1 MAKSERVN
9 PKTGKIQYKSRYYWV
24 DENGKKH
31 DAQTG
36 WFDTKR
42 DADKEA
48 KALKTRKELECNQ
61 VLENN
66 RNLTLGDGLDRFV
79 EWCKEQFQRST
90 TEKTTTMH
98 TRYNRAQTI
107 RNKYM
112 PEYLVHKKIKDLDP
126 YDYRKWIAHIN
137 TVVNSGQYVH
147 GLRDAIIKFN
157 EWLAE
162 QGYYSDVNFDMQC
175 RQAIMQVKLKKK
187 EKVRHEHTPTI
198 GDLDMI
204 QNTYRMQGLGNFW
217 NLYHFTLFS
226 VLFYTGLRVSELC
239 ALTWKDVDFKRSWI
253 HITDSIKTHAETNEN
268 IKLRLEKNVEYV
280 KTEDSRRYVNMFA
293 PCELILRDYL
303 PRYCDFYN
311 LKEDEIG
318 DCFVFPRLRKVA
330 KQTAKLKQDPKLWFN
345 RHELIQELH
354 YVCDVNEIGNVT
366 LHQLRHAT
374 ATWMVG
380 PVVTGG
386 LGYSPDRSFQFFGH
400 KDQKQINEIYA
411 NLMEEEKAHR
421 NQEYFDDLMLKKD
434 RPDPYTYE
442 KELSANAKNSD
453 AVEDANDEIRLS
465 RIKDEILRA
474 INNKEEVYH
483 FDADEFLSVV
493 KAYEHFS
500 SIGLQICNLINIQ
513 TIFNGKEIVITED
526 LMKGFSELQ
535 KQEDHNND

>member
-137 TVVNSGQYVH
+137 TVVDSGQYVH

-204 QNTYRMQGLGNFW
+204 QNTYRMQGLGNSW

-226 VLFYTGLRVSELC
+226 VLFCTGLRVSELC

-253 HITDSIKTHAETNEN
+253 HITDSIKTHAETIEN

-474 INNKEEVYH
+474 INNKEEVYR

-535 KQEDHNND
+535 KQEDQNSD

>member
-253 HITDSIKTHAETNEN
+253 HITDSIKTHAETIEN

-411 NLMEEEKAHR
+411 NQMEEEKAHR
-421 NQEYFDDLMLKKD
+421 NQEYFDDMMLKKD

-474 INNKEEVYH
+474 INNKEEVYR

-535 KQEDHNND
+535 KQEDQNND

>member
-1 MAKSERVN
+1 M
-9 PKTGKIQYKSRYYWV
+9 
-24 DENGKKH
+24 
-31 DAQTG
+31 
-36 WFDTKR
+36 
-42 DADKEA
+42 
-48 KALKTRKELECNQ
+48 
-61 VLENN
+61 
-66 RNLTLGDGLDRFV
+66 
-79 EWCKEQFQRST
+79 
-90 TEKTTTMH
+90 
-98 TRYNRAQTI
+98 
-107 RNKYM
+107 
-112 PEYLVHKKIKDLDP
+112 
-126 YDYRKWIAHIN
+126 
-137 TVVNSGQYVH
+137 
-147 GLRDAIIKFN
+147 RDAIIKFN

-187 EKVRHEHTPTI
+187 EKVRNEHTPTI

-204 QNTYRMQGLGNFW
+204 QNTYRMQGLGDFW

-253 HITDSIKTHAETNEN
+253 HITDSIKTHAEIIEN

-280 KTEDSRRYVNMFA
+280 KTEGSRRYVNMFA
-293 PCELILRDYL
+293 PCELMLRNYL

-380 PVVTGG
+380 PVVMGG
-386 LGYSPDRSFQFFGH
+386 LDYSPDSSFQFFGH

-411 NLMEEEKAHR
+411 NLMEEEKVHR

-453 AVEDANDEIRLS
+453 AVEDANDEIRLL
-465 RIKDEILRA
+465 RIKDEILRS
-474 INNKEEVYH
+474 INNKEEVYR

-493 KAYEHFS
+493 KAYEHFT

-513 TIFNGKEIVITED
+513 TTFNGKEFVITED

-535 KQEDHNND
+535 KLEN

>member
-137 TVVNSGQYVH
+137 TVVDSGQYVH

-253 HITDSIKTHAETNEN
+253 HITDSIKTHAETIEN

-400 KDQKQINEIYA
+400 KDQKQIN
-411 NLMEEEKAHR
+411 
-421 NQEYFDDLMLKKD
+421 DLCQSYG
-434 RPDPYTYE
+434 RGEGTP
-442 KELSANAKNSD
+442 
-453 AVEDANDEIRLS
+453 
-465 RIKDEILRA
+465 
-474 INNKEEVYH
+474 
-483 FDADEFLSVV
+483 
-493 KAYEHFS
+493 
-500 SIGLQICNLINIQ
+500 
-513 TIFNGKEIVITED
+513 
-526 LMKGFSELQ
+526 
-535 KQEDHNND
+535 